1 MVATQTKF
9 RRGTNTDIL
18 GFVPA
23 EGEIVVDMTNDRLV
37 LGDGT
42 KAGGYPI
49 PNFIDIQSQVFT
61 KATTGGTSDSITLN
75 LAVPIIGYTSSLKIG
90 FIPTF
95 INTGPVQVN
104 VDGKGLRDLQKYDG
118 SGLGDLEAG
127 DLVPGVYYEI
137 YYDGTQ
143 FQMASSGSGITAVSQ
158 GDLNTLEG
166 SVSSSSLGAILTLP
180 GGEYGFYP
188 NVRVTRNSGT
198 ANFRAEAHIFETS
211 NNNISG
217 YAKASWI
224 TIGFSAA
231 SGSTGTMTAFQRYI
245 TSSPPYDLGD
255 GDVAGFVFALVNK
268 DGDIV
273 ASYAADTPPWA
284 YNGPTDIRC
293 SHKCKVSGKKFRRVL
308 KKRTFEQV
316 MDGAPVE
323 YKLEEIT
330 QYLKNQD
337 MGLIPHP
344 FGYVPEGHTVVLIDP
359 MDDKIKRM
367 MDYQN
372 SGGDLQEELYSG
384 KIVIDNSKLKRKG
397 PKGVPIHKMKFKSS
411 RAK

>member
-9 RRGTNTDIL
+9 RRGTNTQVNA
-18 GFVPA
+18 FVPA
-23 EGEIVVDMTNDRLV
+23 EGEIIVDLTNDRLCV
-37 LGDGT
+37 GDAT
-42 KAGGYPI
+42 RAGGFPI
-49 PNFIDIQSQVFT
+49 PNFLDIQSQAFT
-61 KATTGGTSDSITLN
+61 KATTGGTADAITLT
-75 LAVPIIGYTSSLKIG
+75 LAVPIIGYTSDLKIG
-90 FIPTF
+90 FIPTLT
-95 INTGPVQVN
+95 NTGPVQVN
-104 VDGKGLRDLQKYDG
+104 VDGKGLKDLQKYDG
-118 SGLGDLEAG
+118 SGLGDLEPG

-137 YYDGTQ
+137 YYDGVQ

-166 SVSSSSLGAILTLP
+166 SVSSSSLGAIVVLP

-188 NVRVTRNSGT
+188 NIRVTRGT
-198 ANFRAEAHIFETS
+198 ATAPFRAEAHIFSTS
-211 NNNISG
+211 NNPISG
-217 YAKASWI
+217 YAKACWI
-224 TIGFSAA
+224 TIGFAA
-231 SGSTGTMTAFQRYI
+231 SPGTGTMTAFQRYI

-268 DGDIV
+268 DGDIIS
-273 ASYAADTPPWA
+273 SYAADTPPWA

-330 QYLKNQD
+330 QDLKNQD

-384 KIVIDNSKLKRKG
+384 KIAIDNSKLKRKG